1 MEAHLFNTHEE
12 LKKVRSSC
20 KGIPALVEKL
30 ICVQKDRL
38 EKCIPDIFAQVRG
51 TSNHIA
57 IRCLDY
63 ESFFNYRYAGFI
75 SSALLSKYG
84 LRYCFGGILDFI
96 CRFMHNLYK
105 DGSNI
110 I

>member
-12 LKKVRSSC
+12 LNKVRSSC

-30 ICVQKDRL
+30 ISVQKGRL

-57 IRCLDY
+57 TSYLDY
-63 ESFFNYRYAGFI
+63 ESFSIIDMQDSFHLHCYRNMA
-75 SSALLSKYG
+75 
-84 LRYCFGGILDFI
+84 
-96 CRFMHNLYK
+96 
-105 DGSNI
+105 
-110 I
+110 